1 MLFPLA
7 RKVLGVR
14 GNAKVILLNLVYYF
28 LSMFG
33 KWEAYSSLHC
43 LLTVSVFI
51 LVFTSSVGSFFQLF
65 VVLICVGFW
74 KGQPLEEK

>member
-7 RKVLGVR
+7 RKVPAVC
-14 GNAKVILLNLVYYF
+14 GNAKVILFNLVFYF

-33 KWEAYSSLHC
+33 KWEAYSSSHC

-51 LVFTSSVGSFFQLF
+51 LIFTSSVGSFFQFF
-65 VVLICVGFW
+65 VVFCVGFW
-74 KGQPLEEK
+74 KGQPLEGR